1 MGVACETPKE
11 SISTRQTLPLL
22 PTRQNKGPLIDRQ
35 GTRFTQREGRRVKK
49 RLFAV
54 VLTALTPTIGMLA
67 YNEIAARSERNIEV
81 QRHAAQTAR
90 QGASDVG
97 SVIDGIKGILIAT
110 SAIPAIAERD
120 PAPCNLLLKSVASK
134 LAPIR
139 NILVLDTNG
148 KLVCDSMGWEA
159 GMDFADRGYVQ
170 QALRTDGL
178 VIGEYTVAR
187 VSNAPILPMAIAL
200 KQGAETVGVLATG
213 VRLEWLQD
221 QIEARGVAPGGAMTI
236 ADRKGV
242 ILARDPD
249 PKRFVG
255 TTIPEDY
262 RHLITAEAPGTTEV
276 LSQDGTTRIMGYIPV
291 SAINPLYVSAGL
303 SQDVALAPINRATLT
318 GLVMT
323 AIGTALALAAAVFVG
338 NRFILDPINHIVE
351 VLERWRD
358 GDTSA
363 RTQMMGRH
371 GELGQVGASVDGLLD
386 ELEVRRCETARAEE
400 KRKLM
405 AKELSHRVKNTL
417 AIVQAIA
424 RQTYKN
430 LSEQNA
436 VFANRVGALGAAYD
450 MLMSED
456 RSAAEL
462 AKVVKRAL
470 LPVCG
475 GEESG
480 ISVSGQEC
488 LLEPE
493 AVSALSM
500 VVHELATNALKYGA
514 LSDPKGRVQ
523 IEWEKQDGRIE
534 FFWKE
539 FDGPAVV
546 PPSGEG
552 FGSKLISSAF
562 PMTMEPETNSDFAA
576 DGLKFHLSF
585 RAT

>member
-1 MGVACETPKE
+1 
-11 SISTRQTLPLL
+11 
-22 PTRQNKGPLIDRQ
+22 
-35 GTRFTQREGRRVKK
+35 
-49 RLFAV
+49 
-54 VLTALTPTIGMLA
+54 
-67 YNEIAARSERNIEV
+67 
-81 QRHAAQTAR
+81 
-90 QGASDVG
+90 
-97 SVIDGIKGILIAT
+97 
-110 SAIPAIAERD
+110 
-120 PAPCNLLLKSVASK
+120 
-134 LAPIR
+134 
-139 NILVLDTNG
+139 
-148 KLVCDSMGWEA
+148 
-159 GMDFADRGYVQ
+159 
-170 QALRTDGL
+170 
-178 VIGEYTVAR
+178 
-187 VSNAPILPMAIAL
+187 
-200 KQGAETVGVLATG
+200 
-213 VRLEWLQD
+213 
-221 QIEARGVAPGGAMTI
+221 
-236 ADRKGV
+236 
-242 ILARDPD
+242 
-249 PKRFVG
+249 
-255 TTIPEDY
+255 
-262 RHLITAEAPGTTEV
+262 
-276 LSQDGTTRIMGYIPV
+276 
-291 SAINPLYVSAGL
+291 
-303 SQDVALAPINRATLT
+303 
-318 GLVMT
+318 
-323 AIGTALALAAAVFVG
+323 
-338 NRFILDPINHIVE
+338 
-351 VLERWRD
+351 
-358 GDTSA
+358 
-363 RTQMMGRH
+363 
-371 GELGQVGASVDGLLD
+371 
-386 ELEVRRCETARAEE
+386 
-400 KRKLM
+400 M

>member
-1 MGVACETPKE
+1 M
-11 SISTRQTLPLL
+11 
-22 PTRQNKGPLIDRQ
+22 
-35 GTRFTQREGRRVKK
+35 KK

-67 YNEIAARSERNIEV
+67 YNEITARSERNVEV
-81 QRHAAQTAR
+81 HRHAAQTAR

-120 PAPCNLLLKSVASK
+120 PAACNLLLKSVASK

-139 NILVLDTNG
+139 NILVLDRKG

-159 GMDFADRGYVQ
+159 GMNFADRDYVQ
-170 QALRTDGL
+170 RALKADGL
-178 VIGEYTVAR
+178 IIGEYTIAR

-200 KQGAETVGVLATG
+200 KQGTETVGVLATG

-221 QIEARGVAPGGAMTI
+221 QIQARGVAPGGAMTI

-249 PKRFVG
+249 PDRFVG
-255 TTIPEDY
+255 TTIPKDY
-262 RHLITAEAPGTTEV
+262 QHLITAEKPGTTQL

-291 SAINPLYVSAGL
+291 SARNPLYVSAGL
-303 SQDVALAPINRATLT
+303 SQDVAFAPINRATLT

-338 NRFILDPINHIVE
+338 NRFILNPINHIVE

-358 GDTSA
+358 GDTAA

-371 GELGQVGASVDGLLD
+371 GELGQVGASVDSLLD

-436 VFANRVGALGAAYD
+436 VFANRVGALSAAYD

-456 RSAAEL
+456 RSAAEI
-462 AKVVKRAL
+462 ARVVERAL

-475 GEESG
+475 GVESG
-480 ISVSGQEC
+480 ISFSGPEC

-514 LSDPKGRVQ
+514 LRDPKGRVQ
-523 IEWEKQDGRIE
+523 IEWEKQDGRINFSWNE
-534 FFWKE
+534 I
-539 FDGPAVV
+539 DGPAVV

-562 PMTMEPETNSDFAA
+562 PMTMEPETKSDFAA

-585 RAT
+585 QAT